1 MILPLIAAT
10 ETEAYTI
17 WGVSLALGVVVLVVV
32 AVLLTLIVRTAR
44 QIDGAVGQIW
54 VVGQRIAN
62 NTIHIPLLH
71 QTNQAVDAILVRA
84 GGIDAAAAGI
94 ETHAGVCPGCP
105 QCMHD
110 VGPNMRPRMGI
121 GGLS

>member
-1 MILPLIAAT
+1 MMLMPFLAAT

-17 WGVSLALGVVVLVVV
+17 WGVSLVLGVVVLVVV
-32 AVLLTLIVRTAR
+32 ATLLTLIVRTAR

-71 QTNQAVDAILVRA
+71 QTNQVVDAILVRA
-84 GGIDAAAAGI
+84 GGIDAAAASI
-94 ETHAGVCPGCP
+94 EAHAAGCPGCP
-105 QCMHD
+105 QC
-110 VGPNMRPRMGI
+110 VQGVRM